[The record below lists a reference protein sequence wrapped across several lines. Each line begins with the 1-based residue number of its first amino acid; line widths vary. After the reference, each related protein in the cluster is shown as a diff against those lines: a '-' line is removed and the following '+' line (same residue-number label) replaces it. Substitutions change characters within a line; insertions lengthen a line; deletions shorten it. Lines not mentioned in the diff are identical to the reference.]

1 MVVIDLPFASLIAV
15 TQDRVASPSRWIVH
29 APHAATPQPNFVPVS
44 PRTSRRYQSTGIVG
58 SPSNDCAWPLT
69 CRVIMLPSLSNSL
82 PVESGRRK
90 SRRPASPARIAFP
103 VTAVRQYYAAIEEGA
118 MVNTMYYSV
127 YSDLLQ
133 ISNRPSRGIHD
144 D

>member
-1 MVVIDLPFASLIAV
+1 MVVTDLPFASLIAV

-69 CRVIMLPSLSNSL
+69 CRVIMLPSQSKAAVVKSCRPDQKRATLL
-82 PVESGRRK
+82 PW
-90 SRRPASPARIAFP
+90 
-103 VTAVRQYYAAIEEGA
+103 
-118 MVNTMYYSV
+118 
-127 YSDLLQ
+127 L
-133 ISNRPSRGIHD
+133 H
-144 D
+144 